1 MTAPPAHGGRAH
13 AGSLVLIFLLG
24 ALLYAHVL
32 TGPFLYDDV
41 TEILANP
48 RVHRLSAIP
57 GLIAG
62 EFWRDTPGWPSL
74 HRPVTA
80 ATIPLLFILG
90 EGASWPFHL
99 ANMILHGLVSCL
111 LAAIVMRLT
120 ARTIPAVVAGVLF
133 AAHPIHT
140 EAVAWVSGRS
150 ELLYAA
156 AGLCAWWLHLRA
168 REGSSPGYA
177 DRCAGLRPANQ
188 TCGPEARVPRLLWTA
203 AAALLLAVS
212 LGSKETAICWPF
224 IFLAGDFLF
233 PPVDSARGRR
243 FRWHHAVYFA
253 VVGAWLLW
261 RYGVLG
267 HLGRRPFA
275 GIALSN
281 PLVDLPWWPAWPLT
295 SLRLTLMAA
304 TKGVWPGTACIDY
317 GYDQIPIAR
326 SPLHLD
332 VVFAATAVVALL
344 TWGALIVL
352 RRREGASTGRLLLL
366 GVGVSLLSWL
376 PVSSLVAPSIV
387 IFAERTLYLP
397 VFGWCLAAGVAAE
410 SLWRA
415 FPARRRALVA
425 TGIALA
431 TVPAALTL
439 ARGALFLDP
448 LAVFSASAK
457 SCERSANAHV
467 LRAGALEEAGRDE
480 DAAAALLRALAIA
493 PHHADARA
501 ALATTLARMGRTE
514 DATREIAAALEDRT
528 LPLETKLA
536 GVEALHAVGKSRE
549 AGELL
554 AALVAEHP
562 DDDRVLF
569 TQGRV
574 LLALG
579 QMPEAL
585 EVFERLGRLHP
596 ESPYGLD
603 GAGTALVMLRRD
615 AEAET
620 AFRGALGLDPYD
632 TNALF
637 NLGLLKLGGGLDG
650 RPDGGDGAGEA
661 AGLLSRYLRLMPS
674 DARGWAHLA
683 RAQESAGDLRGSR
696 DALQRAV
703 DRAPGNETVRRALD
717 EFLLRHPELTE
728 SARD

>member
-1 MTAPPAHGGRAH
+1 MTAPPAHGARAH

-80 ATIPLLFILG
+80 ATIPLLFVLA

-111 LAAIVMRLT
+111 LAAIVMGLSGYRV
-120 ARTIPAVVAGVLF
+120 AAFVAGVLF
-133 AAHPIHT
+133 AVHPVHT
-140 EAVAWVSGRS
+140 EAVAWISGRS

-156 AGLCAWWLHLRA
+156 FGVTAWWCHLRA
-168 REGSSPGYA
+168 REGRSPGY
-177 DRCAGLRPANQ
+177 AGLRPANQ
-188 TCGPEARVPRLLWTA
+188 ACGPEARVPRVLWTA
-203 AAALLLAVS
+203 AAALLLAAS

-224 IFLAGDFLF
+224 IFVAGDFLF
-233 PPVDSARGRR
+233 PAGGVVRGRR
-243 FRWHHAVYFA
+243 VPWLHAVYFA
-253 VVGAWLLW
+253 VVGVWLLW

-267 HLGRRPFA
+267 HLGRRPFE

-281 PLVDLPWWPAWPLT
+281 PLVDLPWWPATPLT
-295 SLRLTLMAA
+295 SLRLTLIAA
-304 TKGVWPGTACIDY
+304 MKGIWPGAACIDY

-326 SPLHLD
+326 NPLHLD
-332 VVFAATAVVALL
+332 VVLAATAVVALL
-344 TWGALIVL
+344 AWGAWAVS
-352 RRREGASTGRLLLL
+352 RRDEGAPTGRLLLL
-366 GVGVSLLSWL
+366 AAAVSLLSWL

-397 VFGWCLAAGVAAE
+397 VFGWCLAAGVAGE

-415 FPARRRALVA
+415 FPARRRALA
-425 TGIALA
+425 TAGIVLA
-431 TVPAALTL
+431 AFPAALTL
-439 ARGALFLDP
+439 ARGSLFLDP

-457 SCERSANAHV
+457 SCERSANAQV
-467 LRAGALEEAGRDE
+467 LHAAALEEAGRDE
-480 DAAAALLRALAIA
+480 DAVAALGRALAIA

-501 ALATTLARMGRTE
+501 ALATMLARMGRTE
-514 DATREIAAALEDRT
+514 DATREILAALEDRT
-528 LPLETKLA
+528 LPLETRLVA
-536 GVEALHAVGKSRE
+536 VETLHGVGRSRE
-549 AGELL
+549 AEELL

-574 LLALG
+574 MLALG

-603 GAGTALVMLRRD
+603 GAGTALIMLRRD

-637 NLGLLKLGGGLDG
+637 NLGLLKLGEVLDG

-661 AGLLSRYLRLMPS
+661 ADLLSRYLRLMPS
-674 DARGWAHLA
+674 DVRGWAHLA
-683 RAQESAGDLRGSR
+683 RARESAGDLRGSR

-703 DRAPGNETVRRALD
+703 DRAPDNETARRALD

>member
-1 MTAPPAHGGRAH
+1 MTAPAHGGVF

-80 ATIPLLFILG
+80 ATIPPLFILG
-90 EGASWPFHL
+90 EGAPWPFHL

-111 LAAIVMRLT
+111 LAAIVMRLSGHRV
-120 ARTIPAVVAGVLF
+120 AAVVAGVLF
-133 AAHPIHT
+133 AVHPVHT

-150 ELLYAA
+150 ELLYAVLGA
-156 AGLCAWWLHLRA
+156 IAWWCHLRA
-168 REGSSPGYA
+168 REG
-177 DRCAGLRPANQ
+177 RPI
-188 TCGPEARVPRLLWTA
+188 LWA
-203 AAALLLAVS
+203 PCAALLLAAS

-224 IFLAGDFLF
+224 IFVAGDLLF
-233 PPVDSARGRR
+233 PPAAGSRMPRKTGLL
-243 FRWHHAVYFA
+243 HAVYFA
-253 VVGAWLLW
+253 VVGVWLLW

-267 HLGRRPFA
+267 HLGRRPFE

-281 PLVDLPWWPAWPLT
+281 PLVDLPWWPAAPLT
-295 SLRLTLMAA
+295 SLRLTLIAA
-304 TKGVWPGTACIDY
+304 IKGVWPGTACIDY

-332 VVFAATAVVALL
+332 VVLAAATLVALL
-344 TWGALIVL
+344 AWSARIVS
-352 RRREGASTGRLLLL
+352 RRVETSPMGRLLLL
-366 GVGVSLLSWL
+366 AAAVALLSWL
-376 PVSSLVAPSIV
+376 PASSLVAPSIV

-397 VFGWCLAAGVAAE
+397 VFGWCLAAGVAGEA
-410 SLWRA
+410 LWRT
-415 FPARRRALVA
+415 FPARRRTLVA
-425 TGIALA
+425 AGIVLA
-431 TVPAALTL
+431 VVASALTV
-439 ARGALFLDP
+439 ARAALFLDP

-467 LRAGALEEAGRDE
+467 LH
-480 DAAAALLRALAIA
+480 AAALEGAGHDEEATAALTRALAIA

-501 ALATTLARMGRTE
+501 AFATTLARMGRRK
-514 DATREIAAALEDRT
+514 DATREITAVLEDRT
-528 LPLETKLA
+528 LPLETRLA
-536 GVEALHAVGKSRE
+536 AVETLHAVGKSRE
-549 AGELL
+549 AGDLL

-562 DDDRVLF
+562 VDDRVLF

-615 AEAET
+615 AEAEK

-637 NLGLLKLGGGLDG
+637 NLGLLKLGGVLDG

-661 AGLLSRYLRLMPS
+661 ADLLSRYLRLMPS
-674 DARGWAHLA
+674 DARGWTHLA
-683 RAQESAGDLRGSR
+683 RARESAGDLRGSR

-703 DRAPGNETVRRALD
+703 DRAPDNETARRALD